1 MQTDVR
7 TERRQQGQSLEMLCR
22 RLPPFPPL
30 ANQLIELFSSADACI
45 HQAEMLIRSDGVFS
59 GELLRLA
66 NSAEFSAQEPFDEVG
81 PAILFLGFERV
92 RSVIRRITYAR
103 LMKDQAQHPFAVEIH
118 RANVASAFVCEQ
130 LFKAYG
136 DHGNMDGFC
145 PYSLG
150 LYLKIGAA
158 ALLRAFPRD
167 YPRFVCSRQE
177 SEAELLCQEAERFGH
192 HHIALS
198 EFLVRQWGFPEGF
211 QTLVAGHGR
220 EPIGESPL
228 SAAGAS
234 ALAWRFAG
242 SLGFTFLKGLKF
254 ADYAE
259 LRALLPGE
267 PRIPLPGTAEEWKAA
282 IKEHLESL
290 KVGR

>member
-1 MQTDVR
+1 MQTR
-7 TERRQQGQSLEMLCR
+7 TEQRQRGQSLEMLCR

-66 NSAEFSAQEPFDEVG
+66 NSAEFSTREPFDEVA

-92 RSVIRRITYAR
+92 RSVIRRVTYAR
-103 LMKDQAQHPFAVEIH
+103 LMKDEAQHPFSVEIH
-118 RANVASAFVCEQ
+118 RANVASAFICER

-136 DHGNMDGFC
+136 KPGDTDGFC

-150 LYLKIGAA
+150 LYLKIGAS
-158 ALLRAFPRD
+158 ALLRAFPREF
-167 YPRFVCSRQE
+167 PRFLYSHLE
-177 SEAELLCQEAERFGH
+177 SEAELLRQEAERFGH

-198 EFLVRQWGFPEGF
+198 EFLVKQWGFPEGF
-211 QTLVAGHGR
+211 HSLVAGHGR
-220 EPIGESPL
+220 VPKVESPL
-228 SAAGAS
+228 SAAGAA
-234 ALAWRFAG
+234 ALAWRLAG

-254 ADYAE
+254 AEYEE
-259 LRALLPGE
+259 LRALLPGA
-267 PRIPLPGTAEEWKAA
+267 PRVPLPRAAEEWRAA
-282 IKEHLESL
+282 ITEHLESL